1 MHMWTLP
8 VWPALTFSNSS
19 KNNSYICYTMSVFW
33 TSNFADTDLL
43 SVCDWG
49 QFFIRDLWNTHKAT
63 LFKLNKSQNPFMR
76 AQHGLS
82 LQMHL
87 PVQSETGNKL
97 FSSAILSEWM
107 LSPHGRTMASWLFC
121 SFWLISPLSSPV
133 LWETCNDAAAANIT
147 SPSAILFFYS
157 SSSFNPAGNFP
168 DWR

>member
-49 QFFIRDLWNTHKAT
+49 QFFIRDLWNTHEAT

-82 LQMHL
+82 LIKCISQFKVRQETSIFLLQFYQNGCSRHMAEQWHSDLFVPSDLFLLSLPQSYEKPVMMQQLQISHL
-87 PVQSETGNKL
+87 LQP
-97 FSSAILSEWM
+97 
-107 LSPHGRTMASWLFC
+107 
-121 SFWLISPLSSPV
+121 
-133 LWETCNDAAAANIT
+133 
-147 SPSAILFFYS
+147 FF
-157 SSSFNPAGNFP
+157 FLLKFIIQP
-168 DWR
+168 